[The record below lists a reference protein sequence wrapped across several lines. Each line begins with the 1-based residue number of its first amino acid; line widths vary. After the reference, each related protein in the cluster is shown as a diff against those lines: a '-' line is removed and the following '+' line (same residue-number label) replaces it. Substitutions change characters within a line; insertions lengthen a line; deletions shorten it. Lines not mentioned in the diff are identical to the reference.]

1 MTKEA
6 IEDKVLGSIRGA
18 GLGKTL
24 SHTQLIAM
32 AKMYLTS
39 MMSIFN
45 DILLTTEDKNRIINS
60 VVERYEMLIGVIQPA
75 PVVLEEHEPD
85 KWFENIKSSLTFN
98 YSERYFNFLLG
109 NDFPDDTIKTIKSST
124 EKVLSYCANP
134 RGSVHLSEQKK
145 RGLVVGDV
153 QSGKTSNYISLIN
166 MACDAGYKIIVLLAG
181 MTSSLRQQTQDR
193 IDEGFIGA
201 KSDTIND
208 GPEYIGVG
216 FDSSQYFGI
225 PLTNHTND
233 FVKFVK
239 QNQNAGSEDYNK
251 PVVLVVKKNKSILEG
266 VAKWLKPGLNNI
278 SRKANI
284 LIIDDEADNA
294 SVNTKKDPNEM
305 TAINAAIRLIYNN
318 FPIASYV
325 GYTATPFANIFI
337 NPFEEDPSNQD
348 LFPSDF
354 ILLLETPSN
363 YFGFEKVFEQN
374 IEHKYKHIVR
384 INTDDVNY
392 LPTNHKKDV
401 DYLGLTSDLEDA
413 ILHFYICNVIRTLDG
428 KPTKHRSMLI
438 NISRFNDVQKEI
450 IEKVEEYHQAFTCE
464 LEELDKK
471 EDKYYF
477 KSKKLKRL
485 HDLFVLDSS
494 YESARK
500 KYDWFEIKN
509 KLLSEVKLV
518 LVKLVNN
525 SVKNRFSYDDY
536 KNEGARVIIVG
547 GFVLSRGLTLEG
559 LIISYYDR
567 NSVAYDTLLQMCRW
581 FGYRFGYEDL
591 CKVYMTQE
599 SIDAFEA
606 VYEAVTNLKTQFRQM
621 AALKKKPRDFG
632 LMVKESPDT
641 LDTTLLVTSRNKM
654 YSTKQVYC
662 TLNYS
667 GFAVDT
673 SKIFRDKDKNI
684 HNFNMVQNLFE
695 NIVADGCNITYGKR
709 IFVNNVNCKYIAD
722 FINKIKVPFENTKFD
737 QDSIVAYITS
747 TDNQFLAWDV
757 VVASGESH
765 DKFELFPG
773 KSVNAV
779 QRSSEKTDLLF
790 RISGNKNRLFEP
802 SIFSSGLNE
811 KIIEEVKHY
820 VIEEVKQG
828 RRKSQTPIAADYLN
842 VRVNPLLVIY
852 PVSLSTCEEE
862 FEVSKYKNVILGFA
876 VGFPGKNGGVLIK
889 YRANKIKIDELYN
902 RFVEIDDEE
911 DDDND

>member
-1 MTKEA
+1 MNKSI

-18 GLGKTL
+18 NLGNTL
-24 SHTQLIAM
+24 SHTKLIAM
-32 AKMYLTS
+32 ARGFLFGVLCGYPEVFFT
-39 MMSIFN
+39 
-45 DILLTTEDKNRIINS
+45 DEEKNEIINS

-75 PVVLEEHEPD
+75 PVILEEHEPD
-85 KWFENIKSSLTFN
+85 KWFENKKDTLEFN
-98 YSERYFNFLLG
+98 YSKRYFDFLLK
-109 NDFPDDTIKTIKSST
+109 NDFPDDTIEMIKSST
-124 EKVLSYCANP
+124 EKILSYCANP
-134 RGSVHLSEQKK
+134 NGSIYLSEQKK

-153 QSGKTSNYISLIN
+153 QSGKTSNYLALIN

-208 GPEYIGVG
+208 GPEYFGVG
-216 FDSSQYFGI
+216 FESNQYYGV

-239 QNQNAGSEDYNK
+239 KNQNAGSEDYNK

-278 SRKANI
+278 SKKSNI

-305 TAINAAIRLIYNN
+305 TAINSAIRLIFNN

-354 ILLLETPSN
+354 IMLLETPSN
-363 YFGFEKVFEQN
+363 YFGFEKVFEKISEN
-374 IEHKYKHIVR
+374 KYKHIVK
-384 INTDDVNY
+384 IDTDDEYY
-392 LPTNHKKDV
+392 LPTSHKKDCEF
-401 DYLGLTSDLEDA
+401 LAISSDLKDS

-428 KPTKHRSMLI
+428 KPNKHRSMLI
-438 NISRFNDVQKEI
+438 NISRFNDVQKQI
-450 IEKVEEYHQAFTCE
+450 IEKVEEYHQNFKCE
-464 LEELDKK
+464 LEELDRK

-477 KSKKLKRL
+477 RSKNLKRL
-485 HDLFVLDSS
+485 YELFISDSD
-494 YESARK
+494 YENSRK
-500 KYDWFEIKN
+500 KYSWEDIKN
-509 KLLSEVKLV
+509 NLLSEINKIVIRLI
-518 LVKLVNN
+518 NN
-525 SVKNRFSYDDY
+525 SVKSRFSYDDY
-536 KNEGARVIIVG
+536 KDEGARVIIVG

-559 LIISYYDR
+559 LIISYFNR

-591 CKVYMTQE
+591 CKIYMTQE

-606 VYEAVTNLKTQFRQM
+606 VYEAVTNLKMQFRQM
-621 AALKKKPRDFG
+621 ATLNKKPRDFG

-641 LDTTLLVTSRNKM
+641 LDTTLLVTARNKM

-673 SKIFRDKDKNI
+673 SKIYIDKEKNI
-684 HNFNMVQNLFE
+684 HNFNIVQKLFE
-695 NIVADGCNITYGKR
+695 NIISSGNDIEYGHR
-709 IFVNNVNCKYIAD
+709 ILARNVNYLYIVKCLSE
-722 FINKIKVPFENTKFD
+722 IIIPFENTKFD
-737 QDSIVAYITS
+737 QDSIVSYMS
-747 TDNQFLAWDV
+747 SRENQFVNWDV
-757 VVASGESH
+757 VIASGDS
-765 DKFELFPG
+765 DDDFEILSN
-773 KSVNAV
+773 KSVKAV
-779 QRSSEKTDLLF
+779 KRSAEKTNTLF

-802 SIFSSGLNE
+802 SIFSAGLSD
-811 KIIEEVKHY
+811 EEIRFVKNR
-820 VIEEVKQG
+820 VLEDDT
-828 RRKSQTPIAADYLN
+828 RKTKTPIAADYLDI
-842 VRVNPLLVIY
+842 RKKPLLVIY
-852 PVSLSTCEEE
+852 PISITTCKEE
-862 FEVSKYKNVILGFA
+862 FDKVKYKNVVLGFA
-876 VGFPGKNGGVLIK
+876 IGFPGKNEGVLIK
-889 YRANKIKIDELYN
+889 YRANKIKVDELIN

>member
-1 MTKEA
+1 MNKDA
-6 IEDKVLGSIRGA
+6 IEDKVLGSIRGS

-24 SHTQLIAM
+24 SHTQLIVM
-32 AKMYLTS
+32 AQLYLTS
-39 MMSIFN
+39 LLSLFT
-45 DILLTTEDKNRIINS
+45 DIVLTNSEKETIVNS
-60 VVERYEMLIGVIQPA
+60 VIERYEMLIGVIQPEA
-75 PVVLEEHEPD
+75 VVLEAHEPD
-85 KWFENIKSSLTFN
+85 KWFENIKSSLTFE
-98 YSERYFNFLLG
+98 YTERYFNFLLG
-109 NDFPDDTIKTIKSST
+109 NDFPDDTIKTIRNTT
-124 EKVLSYCANP
+124 EKVLSYCADP
-134 RGSVHLSEQKK
+134 RGSVYLSEQKK

-181 MTSSLRQQTQDR
+181 MTSGLRQQTQDR

-201 KSDTIND
+201 KSDTISD

-216 FDSSQYFGI
+216 FETNQYFGI

-239 QNQNAGSEDYNK
+239 KNQNAGSEDYNK
-251 PVVLVVKKNKSILEG
+251 PVVLVVKKNKNILEG

-278 SRKANI
+278 SKKANI

-363 YFGFEKVFEQN
+363 YFGFEKVFEKN
-374 IEHKYKHIVR
+374 NDKKYKHIVK
-384 INTDDVNY
+384 INKNDPKY
-392 LPTNHKKDV
+392 LATNHKKDA
-401 DYLGLTSDLEDA
+401 DYQGLSSDLQDA

-438 NISRFNDVQKEI
+438 NISRFNDVQESI
-450 IEKVEEYHQAFTCE
+450 IEKVEEYHQSFLYE
-464 LEELDKK
+464 LKELDKQDD
-471 EDKYYF
+471 EYYF
-477 KSKKLKRL
+477 RSKRLKRL
-485 HDLFVLDSS
+485 YDLFIADSS
-494 YESARK
+494 YEVSRK
-500 KYDWFEIKN
+500 KYNWLDIKN
-509 KLLSEVKLV
+509 KLLSEVKQV
-518 LVKLVNN
+518 LVKLINN
-525 SVKNRFSYDDY
+525 SVKNKFSYDDY
-536 KNEGARVIIVG
+536 KEEGARVIIVG

-559 LIISYYDR
+559 LVISYYNR

-581 FGYRFGYEDL
+581 FGYRFGYEEL
-591 CKVYMTQE
+591 CKIYMTQE

-654 YSTKQVYC
+654 YSTKQVFC

-673 SKIFRDKDKNI
+673 SKIFREKEKNV
-684 HNFNMVQNLFE
+684 HNYNMVQKLFQS
-695 NIVADGCNITYGKR
+695 IVADGCNIKYEKR
-709 IFVNNVNCKYIAD
+709 IFADNVNCKYIAD
-722 FINKIKVPFENTKFD
+722 FINNIKIPYENTKFD
-737 QDSIVAYITS
+737 QDSLVAYITS
-747 TDNQFLAWDV
+747 PDNQFLNWDV
-757 VVASGESH
+757 VVASGESS
-765 DKFELFPG
+765 DKFELSFG
-773 KSVNAV
+773 KTVYAV
-779 QRSSEKTDLLF
+779 QRTSEITDLLF

-802 SIFSSGLNE
+802 SIFSSGLSDNAIE
-811 KIIEEVKHY
+811 KVKKDVVKEV
-820 VIEEVKQG
+820 EQG
-828 RRKSQTPIAADYLN
+828 NRKSKTPIAADYLN
-842 VRVNPLLVIY
+842 VRINPLLVIY
-852 PVSLSTCEEE
+852 PVCLSTYEHE
-862 FEVSKYKNVILGFA
+862 FEASKYKNVILGFA
-876 VGFPGKNGGVLIK
+876 IGFPGKNEGVMIK
-889 YRANKIKIDELYN
+889 YRANKIKVDELIN
-902 RFVEIDDEE
+902 RFVEIDEEE